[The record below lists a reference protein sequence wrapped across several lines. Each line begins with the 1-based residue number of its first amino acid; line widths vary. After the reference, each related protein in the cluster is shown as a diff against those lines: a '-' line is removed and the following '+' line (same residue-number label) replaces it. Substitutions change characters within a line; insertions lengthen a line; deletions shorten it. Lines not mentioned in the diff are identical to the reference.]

1 MIKGNRRGFTLVE
14 MLITIAL
21 VGILS
26 PILFSIFVFGIQDY
40 AGTDKFIDQQNRVNE
55 AIRFIRQDY
64 EECKKVTVGRNR
76 DTGDI
81 IWVKFEF
88 PESYATFV
96 APATPAPAP
105 KNKVW
110 TFYKGTGTLSLY
122 VGDAEPVTNFNDT
135 SMVFNTMVDDLDIS
149 SSKFEY
155 SSSSDTLKLYI
166 KPNASNK
173 KYKGR
178 NINKE
183 IITEFSVRNKYKDDV
198 DVSPLPTVTP
208 TPVP

>member
-40 AGTDKFIDQQNRVNE
+40 ASTDKFIDQQNRVNE

-64 EECKKVTVGRNR
+64 EECKKVTVGRNA
-76 DTGDI
+76 GDV
-81 IWVKFEF
+81 IWIKFEF
-88 PESYATFV
+88 PESYATIV
-96 APATPAPAP
+96 APATPAPTP

-110 TFYKGTGTLSLY
+110 TFYKETGALSLY
-122 VGDAEPVTNFNDT
+122 VGDDEPVTDFNDD
-135 SMVFNTMVDDLDIS
+135 SMTFITMVDDLDIS

-155 SSSSDTLKLYI
+155 FGDTLKLYI

-178 NINKE
+178 NINKQ
-183 IITEFSVRNKYKDDV
+183 IITEFSVRNKYKHDIE
-198 DVSPLPTVTP
+198 VSPLPTVTP